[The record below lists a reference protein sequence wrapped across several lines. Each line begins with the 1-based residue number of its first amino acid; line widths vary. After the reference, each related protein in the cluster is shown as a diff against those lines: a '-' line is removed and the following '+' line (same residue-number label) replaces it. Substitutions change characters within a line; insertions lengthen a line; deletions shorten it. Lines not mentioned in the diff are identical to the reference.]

1 MEQSTSR
8 IDRML
13 TKEHPL
19 WVKLVVSLAFL
30 LLPFVASYLDGLLD
44 DFMREG
50 QWRFLLLSPVII
62 LYIWFTSPAMSRGE
76 AEVVRS
82 FRPLV
87 TLDDEAFDNL
97 VVQESRVNP
106 RNEWLALGAGA
117 VLGLISAQASGFD
130 LGISWLGFYWYISLA
145 LMYGL
150 LAWVI
155 LGSVATTR
163 LNTALHRL
171 PLSVD
176 ILNPA
181 QFEAVGRQSLILA
194 LVFIGGITLSLLLS
208 FQPGNISEPSFWVTY
223 ILLVLAVLLIFFLNM
238 RPSHRVLT
246 AAKLRELEPLQRK
259 INASCRELAQ
269 HLERNQETG
278 SLSAEINALIA
289 YEQRLRA
296 ARTWPYNT
304 TILRTLF
311 FSVLI
316 PLGSVMVRQL
326 VEAFLR

>member
-1 MEQSTSR
+1 
-8 IDRML
+8 
-13 TKEHPL
+13 
-19 WVKLVVSLAFL
+19 
-30 LLPFVASYLDGLLD
+30 
-44 DFMREG
+44 
-50 QWRFLLLSPVII
+50 
-62 LYIWFTSPAMSRGE
+62 
-76 AEVVRS
+76 
-82 FRPLV
+82 
-87 TLDDEAFDNL
+87 
-97 VVQESRVNP
+97 
-106 RNEWLALGAGA
+106 LALGAGA

-163 LNTALHRL
+163 LNAALHRL

-223 ILLVLAVLLIFFLNM
+223 LLLVLAVLLIFFLNM

-246 AAKLRELEPLQRK
+246 AAKQRELEPLQRK

-269 HLERNQETG
+269 HLERKQETG
-278 SLSAEINALIA
+278 SLPAEINALVA

>member
-8 IDRML
+8 IERML
-13 TKEHPL
+13 AKERSL

-30 LLPFVASYLDGLLD
+30 LLPFAAAYLDGLLD

-62 LYIWFTSPAMSRGE
+62 LYIWFISPAMSRGE

-87 TLDDEAFDNL
+87 SLDDEAFDNL
-97 VVQESRVNP
+97 VERESHVDP
-106 RNEWLALGAGA
+106 RNEWLALGIGA
-117 VLGLISAQASGFD
+117 ILGLLSARASGFD
-130 LGISWLGFYWYISLA
+130 LGISWLGFCWYISLA

-163 LNTALHRL
+163 LNAALHRL
-171 PLSVD
+171 PLRVD
-176 ILNPA
+176 ILDPV

-223 ILLVLAVLLIFFLNM
+223 LLLVLAVLLIFFLNM

-246 AAKLRELEPLQRK
+246 AAKQQELEPLQRK

-269 HLERNQETG
+269 NLERNQETG
-278 SLSAEINALIA
+278 SLPAEINALVA
-289 YEQRLRA
+289 YEQRLLV
-296 ARTWPYNT
+296 ARTWPYNI
-304 TILRTLF
+304 TIIRTLF

-316 PLGSVMVRQL
+316 PLGSVILRQL
-326 VEAFLR
+326 VEVFLR